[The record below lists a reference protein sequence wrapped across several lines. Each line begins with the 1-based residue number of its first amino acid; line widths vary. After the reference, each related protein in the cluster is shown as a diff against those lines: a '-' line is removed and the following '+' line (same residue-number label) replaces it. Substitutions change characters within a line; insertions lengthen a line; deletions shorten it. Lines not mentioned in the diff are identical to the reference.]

1 MTKSTCYKFLQ
12 LLCGF
17 SSRKGEK
24 VQTPDEMKV
33 KIRLGFDGKDTL
45 LDPKSLNV
53 RATFGCFAVLLE
65 YSNNRIIPLN
75 RDGFALEP
83 LDVRKRYVVVLNTHG
98 SSQKK
103 WEVQRGG
110 KHKTKHS
117 SKKKSKKSKKH
128 KPKKEK
134 VSLDCVGAEMSV
146 IVSHSGSDFATKEF
160 AAASTQALLSPD
172 PISSNSD
179 DNIF

>member
-1 MTKSTCYKFLQ
+1 
-12 LLCGF
+12 
-17 SSRKGEK
+17 
-24 VQTPDEMKV
+24 MKV

-45 LDPKSLNV
+45 IDPKTLNV
-53 RATFGCFAVLLE
+53 RATFGSYAVLLE
-65 YSNNRIIPLN
+65 NSNNRIIPLN
-75 RDGFALEP
+75 RDGFALVP

-110 KHKTKHS
+110 KHKKKH
-117 SKKKSKKSKKH
+117 SKKKSKKHKTKKE
-128 KPKKEK
+128 KKEK
-134 VSLDCVGAEMSV
+134 VSMDCAGAEMSV
-146 IVSHSGSDFATKEF
+146 IASSSASDFSAKDF

-179 DNIF
+179 DNLF

>member
-1 MTKSTCYKFLQ
+1 
-12 LLCGF
+12 
-17 SSRKGEK
+17 
-24 VQTPDEMKV
+24 MKV

-45 LDPKSLNV
+45 IDPKTLNV

-103 WEVQRGG
+103 WDFQRGG
-110 KHKTKHS
+110 KHKKKHS
-117 SKKKSKKSKKH
+117 SKKKSKKH
-128 KPKKEK
+128 KPKKEKVKKEK

-146 IVSHSGSDFATKEF
+146 IASNSGSDFAAKEF

-172 PISSNSD
+172 PISGSGD